1 MVVSIM
7 GFLALSVVR
16 LGVLWPWVFWG
27 WSVAE
32 MDSEKT
38 KRLGI
43 NTIDSLKL
51 MSISISTVGH
61 TINFIAEIASF
72 TKVSIFV
79 PTGYLKHTTEKLFYS
94 QVAVDLLSKRLGYR
108 RTWQIRILRKHCT
121 LKIFFRKW
129 KPCFNAFWII

>member
-7 GFLALSVVR
+7 GFLALSVLR

-27 WSVAE
+27 GSIAE

-51 MSISISTVGH
+51 MSISIATVEH

-72 TKVSIFV
+72 TKFSIFV

-108 RTWQIRILRKHCT
+108 LTWQIRILRKH
-121 LKIFFRKW
+121 
-129 KPCFNAFWII
+129 